1 MLTLELSAPA
11 AGTAAIPSGWI
22 SPLLELQ
29 LRVARY
35 ADALARRPGAERASD
50 RQLWLRAEQE
60 IFSQVEVDASA
71 RSDSTD
77 RVW

>member
-1 MLTLELSAPA
+1 MLTLELTVPTAVPVVS
-11 AGTAAIPSGWI
+11 TAART

-60 IFSQVEVDASA
+60 VFSQVECDARA
-71 RSDSTD
+71 RSEFAGP
-77 RVW
+77 V

>member
-1 MLTLELSAPA
+1 MPTLELSVPA
-11 AGTAAIPSGWI
+11 AVTPAINSAWV

-29 LRVARY
+29 LRVARH

-60 IFSQVEVDASA
+60 VFSRVELDARA
-71 RSDSTD
+71 HADSTG
-77 RVW
+77 RV